1 MRVRV
6 NLMLRNTI
14 PHPFLLCAELD
25 NMDVSFQRVV
35 EWKRRFLYESKYTS
49 VEQLLDDAENGGPAS
64 EYVTMA
70 LNLLATASR

>member
-6 NLMLRNTI
+6 NLMSRNTNT
-14 PHPFLLCAELD
+14 HAFLLCAELD

-49 VEQLLDDAENGGPAS
+49 VEQLLDDAENGGGRRVS
-64 EYVTMA
+64 T
-70 LNLLATASR
+70 